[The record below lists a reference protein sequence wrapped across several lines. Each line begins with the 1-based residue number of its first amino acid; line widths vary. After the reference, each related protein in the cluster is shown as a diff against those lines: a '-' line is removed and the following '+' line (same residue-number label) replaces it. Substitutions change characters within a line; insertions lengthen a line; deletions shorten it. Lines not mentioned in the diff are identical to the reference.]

1 MGISV
6 GAFVKIALVNG
17 NPGWGG
23 GEQWFLDAS
32 EALARRGH
40 DLTLAAWSEGP
51 LFQRSVRSGKKTYA
65 LRSLPQVLLDHKPH
79 VVLCNNGRDLRR
91 VLKAGGVHPL
101 SFRVVLRRGID
112 RPLKDTIFRR
122 PSWKSLSTILV
133 NSDAT
138 KGTVERSLPWFP
150 KDRIQRLYNPVAFT
164 PLSRVAGT
172 EGTFRFGAAGR
183 LVKQKGFDLLLRAF
197 ARMDAS
203 LACTLEVAGEGKQR
217 SRLEKLHR
225 RLNLGARCRLLGHV
239 RDMPSF
245 YARLD
250 GLVMPSWYEGF
261 GFAAVE
267 AALAELPVLAS
278 EVSSLPEIVDHE
290 ETGLLVPPGDVAALV
305 RAMENLVG
313 RGDRG
318 RSLGAEARRRA
329 LQRFDPETLQDE
341 LNWFLVKAAELPPV
355 AEGL

>member
-1 MGISV
+1 M
-6 GAFVKIALVNG
+6 KIALVNG

-65 LRSLPQVLLDHKPH
+65 LRALPQVLLDHKPH

-91 VLKAGGVHPL
+91 VLKAGVHPL

-122 PSWKSLSTILV
+122 PSWKNLSTILV

-150 KDRIQRLYNPVAFT
+150 KDRIQRLHNPVAFT
-164 PLSRVAGT
+164 PLSRVAET

-203 LACTLEVAGEGKQR
+203 LACTLDVAGEGKQR

-250 GLVMPSWYEGF
+250 GLVMPSRYEGF
-261 GFAAVE
+261 VASPRWRRPWRSYPCWPAKSVAFRRSWTTKRRASSYLRGMWQPSLGPWKIWWAAG
-267 AALAELPVLAS
+267 
-278 EVSSLPEIVDHE
+278 
-290 ETGLLVPPGDVAALV
+290 T
-305 RAMENLVG
+305 
-313 RGDRG
+313 
-318 RSLGAEARRRA
+318 GAEAWGRRPGEGRCSASIRRRY
-329 LQRFDPETLQDE
+329 RT
-341 LNWFLVKAAELPPV
+341 NWIGFS
-355 AEGL
+355 